1 MAIYNTDIPSSNSIT
16 FPPPAPVNQD
26 QRDIRSSMIAGS
38 QYKHD
43 ENLTKW
49 QQWAQK
55 ALHVSGDPFLILV
68 FHDLNIDFLIKTA
81 RKEVSDITG
90 APSRAPEREQ
100 LIELLLLT
108 YQNFRQIRRKNLRS
122 LLLKFNNSIV
132 TGLVNK
138 MISNG
143 NMYKQ
148 YYHDKFLVPQPI
160 PLKMP
165 RNVHLGGARALKGG
179 NPFVE

>member
-16 FPPPAPVNQD
+16 FLPPAPVNQD
-26 QRDIRSSMIAGS
+26 QRDIRSSMLAGG

-43 ENLTKW
+43 ESLTKW

-55 ALHVSGDPFLILV
+55 ALHVSGDPLLLLV

-90 APSRAPEREQ
+90 APSRVPEKEQ

-108 YQNFRQIRRKNLRS
+108 YENFRQIRRKNLRS
-122 LLLKFNNSIV
+122 LLLKFNNAIV

-138 MISNG
+138 LISNG
-143 NMYKQ
+143 DMYKQ
-148 YYHDKFLVPQPI
+148 YYHDKITQPQPI

-165 RNVHLGGARALKGG
+165 RNVHSGGTRALKGG

>member
-16 FPPPAPVNQD
+16 LLPPAPVNQD

-68 FHDLNIDFLIKTA
+68 FHDLNIEFLIKTA

-90 APSRAPEREQ
+90 SPSRAPEREK

-108 YQNFRQIRRKNLRS
+108 YQNLRQIRRKNLRS

-165 RNVHLGGARALKGG
+165 RNVHLGGTRALKGG

>member
-16 FPPPAPVNQD
+16 FLPPAPVNED

-68 FHDLNIDFLIKTA
+68 FHD
-81 RKEVSDITG
+81 
-90 APSRAPEREQ
+90 
-100 LIELLLLT
+100 
-108 YQNFRQIRRKNLRS
+108 
-122 LLLKFNNSIV
+122 KFQFCQVCI
-132 TGLVNK
+132 NK
-138 MISNG
+138 
-143 NMYKQ
+143 
-148 YYHDKFLVPQPI
+148 
-160 PLKMP
+160 PLK
-165 RNVHLGGARALKGG
+165 NYFFFLDQI
-179 NPFVE
+179 NPVDL